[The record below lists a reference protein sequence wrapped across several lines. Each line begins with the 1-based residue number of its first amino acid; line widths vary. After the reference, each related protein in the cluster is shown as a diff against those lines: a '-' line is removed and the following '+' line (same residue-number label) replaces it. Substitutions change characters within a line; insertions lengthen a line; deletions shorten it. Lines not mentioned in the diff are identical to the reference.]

1 MALAVASLLAIAIVL
16 ALVRTSLNAPAALT
30 ALRAP
35 KSALRM
41 LVGARQRPR
50 VAGPTA
56 KEAAAD
62 DRI

>member
-1 MALAVASLLAIAIVL
+1 MILS
-16 ALVRTSLNAPAALT
+16 RFSFFFTSQLT